1 MKTEDLNHTEKQNK
15 MKYSPREHI
24 DEMVKEVI
32 EEFDFS
38 RVILTMRAL
47 NWTWGMGTTVPS
59 MEDLKRT
66 AEYLLRGSIK
76 GAIKSK
82 DLREWEGYMNATGG
96 FKATAYRNR
105 YKTITSIH
113 LEFVVTSW
121 ESDGD

>member
-1 MKTEDLNHTEKQNK
+1 

-38 RVILTMRAL
+38 KVILTMKAL
-47 NWTWGMGTTVPS
+47 NWTWGMSTTVPS
-59 MEDLKRT
+59 IEDLKRT
-66 AEYLLRGSIK
+66 AEYLLRGSID
-76 GAIKSK
+76 GAIKAK

-105 YKTITSIH
+105 YKTITSIN
-113 LEFVVTSW
+113 LEFIVTSW

>member
-1 MKTEDLNHTEKQNK
+1 

-32 EEFDFS
+32 EEFDFTK
-38 RVILTMRAL
+38 VILTMRAL
-47 NWTWGMGTTVPS
+47 NWTWGMNTTVPS

-66 AEYLLRGSIK
+66 AEYLLRGSID
-76 GAIKSK
+76 GAIKAK
-82 DLREWEGYMNATGG
+82 GLREWEGYMNATGG

-105 YKTITSIH
+105 YKTITSIN